1 VLYRSAV
8 QPSGSPRAIAG
19 RALRIATLVTTAV
32 TGCAR
37 ANGELIEE
45 PALDAA
51 GIDARPIDAAAPDAA
66 VMPDAPMP
74 DAGCAIS
81 AGLSPVIDGIADLDD
96 YPSAQ
101 RLTPG
106 AMLGADAIAIAW
118 DASKLDI
125 TTTSV
130 AFESDF
136 EPLHVYLE
144 STTALGTAAPA
155 PGKEYSGL
163 VPMLPFA
170 PTHLIAARRTNGVD
184 LYDAVYLPAATWT
197 TRGDSLAPGT
207 NVFSSADHRTLSIVV
222 PWTALGGCPT
232 SLRLAVHVVHAVSAN
247 EWKVLVPSTHT
258 PWQAP
263 GGGYYEVDLTSAPA
277 VTGWTLH

>member
-1 VLYRSAV
+1 
-8 QPSGSPRAIAG
+8 
-19 RALRIATLVTTAV
+19 LRFATLVTTVV

-45 PALDAA
+45 PAPDAA
-51 GIDARPIDAAAPDAA
+51 GIDARPIDAAPDAA
-66 VMPDAPMP
+66 AEPDAPIP

-81 AGLSPVIDGIADLDD
+81 AGLSPVIDGVADLDD

-106 AMLGADAIAIAW
+106 AMLGADSIAIAW
-118 DASKLDI
+118 DASKLYI
-125 TTTSV
+125 TASSL
-130 AFESDF
+130 AFESEY
-136 EPLHVYLE
+136 EPLHVYVE
-144 STTALGTAAPA
+144 SATALTAAAPA

-170 PTHLIAARRTNGVD
+170 PTHLIGARRTNGVD
-184 LYDAVYLPAATWT
+184 LYDGVYLPAATWT

-207 NVFSSADHRTLSIVV
+207 NVFASADHRTLSVVV

-232 SLRLAVHVVHAVSAN
+232 ALRLAVHVVHAVSAN

-258 PWQAP
+258 PWLAP
-263 GGGYYEVDLTSAPA
+263 GGGYYEVDLTAPPA
-277 VTGWTLH
+277 VAGWTLH